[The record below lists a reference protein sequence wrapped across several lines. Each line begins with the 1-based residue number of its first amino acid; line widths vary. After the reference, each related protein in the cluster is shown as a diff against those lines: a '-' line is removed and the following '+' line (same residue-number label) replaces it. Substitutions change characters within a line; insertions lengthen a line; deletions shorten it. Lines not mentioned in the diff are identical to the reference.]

1 MIMLFTYIY
10 VDHKRKILSKKK
22 KKNQENMC
30 ENAFVC
36 KELIKLP
43 LYNCMGFVNN
53 S

>member
-10 VDHKRKILSKKK
+10 VDHERKILSKKK
-22 KKNQENMC
+22 YQEKMC